1 MGESKSTPQK
11 QLVTKYHLLLP
22 HRRITHSGFKQFY
35 NIFNIDIIIL
45 LFSSS
50 SRFYF
55 SLCEIFQNAFPGK
68 QINRHKYWKENW
80 WKPQCWAADQC
91 SGRMLVGGDGCG
103 SGCWKHFLRVLW
115 NVSNWHNVKNAKSYV
130 TFNTIRLFAQRP
142 EKGNFFTYF
151 ASEIVVKFWIY
162 TCVAL
167 TSQKVNEMKRF
178 TTDSVNWFLRLWG
191 DFEASAGFLF
201 HCQIYILVKYPKVWS
216 ICFALQQVTYLLTII
231 INWCRWIICS
241 LGPPKKMLT
250 LPRTYEV
257 MW

>member
-1 MGESKSTPQK
+1 MLFQANTNKSSQ
-11 QLVTKYHLLLP
+11 
-22 HRRITHSGFKQFY
+22 
-35 NIFNIDIIIL
+35 IL
-45 LFSSS
+45 
-50 SRFYF
+50 
-55 SLCEIFQNAFPGK
+55 QGK
-68 QINRHKYWKENW
+68 LMKTSMLGGRPMQWKD
-80 WKPQCWAADQC
+80 A
-91 SGRMLVGGDGCG
+91 GGDGCG

-130 TFNTIRLFAQRP
+130 TFNTIRLFVLRP

-201 HCQIYILVKYPKVWS
+201 HCQIYYFLVKYPKVWS

-231 INWCRWIICS
+231 INWLIW
-241 LGPPKKMLT
+241 T
-250 LPRTYEV
+250 T
-257 MW
+257 